1 MADRTIGELPS
12 LSTMEDDTLIPVEQA
27 GVAKKMAGSVLN
39 THVYD
44 LVQDDVTAISQII
57 AVGPQ
62 GADGADG
69 VSPTLSSSKSG
80 KVTTIYYTDADH
92 TSQTVLATI
101 NDGADGTGAGDMT
114 KAVYDTDND
123 GIVDNAEQLGGQL
136 PSYYAAAASLSN
148 YVPTSDKGAN
158 SGVATLDSY
167 GKITP
172 TQATARQID
181 ITQNTTLASSHN
193 GLRLR
198 VTGAY
203 TITVPS
209 SLSAGFE
216 CEILNY
222 STGTVTIAYG
232 SGVTFNGNSASLT
245 SANKYHVEV
254 LAALTST
261 DWLAKGDFS

>member
-62 GADGADG
+62 G

-101 NDGADGTGAGDMT
+101 NDGADGPGSGDMT

-123 GIVDNAEQLGGQL
+123 GIVDNAEQLGGYG
-136 PSYYAAAASLSN
+136 PSHYAT
-148 YVPTSDKGAN
+148 V
-158 SGVATLDSY
+158 DSY
-167 GKITP
+167 DKVTA
-172 TQATARQID
+172 TQTTARQID

-193 GLRLR
+193 GCRLR

-203 TITVPS
+203 TITIPS

-216 CEILNY
+216 CEVLHY
-222 STGTVTIAYG
+222 AAAETVVTIACA
-232 SGVTFNGNSASLT
+232 SGVTMNGSSTSLT
-245 SANKYHVEV
+245 ASEKYKVEV
-254 LAALTST
+254 LAALTAT
-261 DWLAKGDFS
+261 DWMVKGDFA